1 VTETENTQDDA
12 VETVTTAAA
21 ETLEASG
28 DLVQLEAEQLLQMTI
43 AELKVYADQRQIDLG
58 AATRKGDMVDAIL
71 GGVELSHYG
80 PVVDELLDKAGIPID
95 RVISR
100 QFKVGKTSLAVGWF
114 DQHGTPVGRFLGITP
129 NQAEQIRD
137 ELNDFALRGLD
148 TLTSAARETR
158 Q

>member
-1 VTETENTQDDA
+1 MTETEKTQDAA
-12 VETVTTAAA
+12 VEMVTNAAA
-21 ETLEASG
+21 ESIPDDTAPMTAEELLE
-28 DLVQLEAEQLLQMTI
+28 LTV
-43 AELKVYADQRQIDLG
+43 AELTAYAASREIDLG
-58 AATRKGDMVDAIL
+58 GVKLKADIVDAIL

-80 PVVDELLDKAGIPID
+80 PVLDKLIMDAGIPIG

-100 QFKVGKTSLAVGWF
+100 QFKVGKSSVAVGWF
-114 DQHGTPVGRFLGITP
+114 DTHGTPVGRFLGITP

-148 TLTSAARETR
+148 TLTSAAHETR

>member
-28 DLVQLEAEQLLQMTI
+28 DLVQLEAEQLLKMTVV
-43 AELKVYADQRQIDLG
+43 ELSHYASEREIDLG
-58 AATRKGDMVDAIL
+58 AAKRKGDIVDAIL